1 MIKYRQKKDK
11 MGKRAR
17 IFKADLPNENK
28 AQALKTI
35 QEQLGLYMQLLEKKR
50 RCTMGTQ
57 DFRVLTSKVNS
68 LRFALQTSVKTLRE
82 IDFELGREV
91 ERGFELYSDNA
102 NSYYA
107 KRLTSSVNK
116 MIGQEEVKKINH
128 LIHTIHNDQDR
139 LNLQRY
145 VDAKPQQELNSLVMI
160 AVQKY
165 QERRSDFARAHLNTF
180 LGYFHKKLAVGPHT
194 RATHEE
200 IRATRADFNGYFNI
214 PSVTEIEQ
222 NQPYSKTFLQ
232 ASLQKNKTV
241 CNPFSYNLENN
252 KAWKTWQKTTMLG
265 ALEMPLRQALGNQ
278 GISSKYVGSFNC
290 ADFERILFNEYAK
303 EKYNPKYGNTLSLS
317 DINENL
323 ESRHKK
329 FFWKYN
335 AIPTP
340 EEQQQFVQGLLRHGV
355 EQAYI
360 DVLMKSILEE
370 GNPNP
375 KVDRTKFKGKIPYFS
390 THHKNPIYAIGALA
404 NRQANYVGIAE
415 FKDVQDT
422 SKDTPEHDIWHLGD
436 GVIRKSFGTMAN
448 GDQAYDMVLRDSE
461 QEGDLMEYLVDTR
474 FDTQNDGK
482 SWTVSLGY
490 KEEDNIR
497 AEITEFSPQKTKVK
511 NNAKRVSSQSNVA
524 IGWAR

>member
-1 MIKYRQKKDK
+1 

-17 IFKADLPNENK
+17 ISKADLPNENK
-28 AQALKTI
+28 AQILKNI
-35 QEQLGLYMQLLEKKR
+35 QEQFEIYEKLLEKRR
-50 RCTMGTQ
+50 RCQMGTQ
-57 DFRVLTSKVNS
+57 DFRILTSKVNS
-68 LRFALQTSVKTLRE
+68 LRFALQTSLKSLRE
-82 IDFELGREV
+82 IDFSVGREL
-91 ERGFELYSDNA
+91 ERGLELYSDNA

-107 KRLTSSVNK
+107 KRLKSSIYN

-128 LIHTIHNDQDR
+128 LIHTIHSDQDKI
-139 LNLQRY
+139 NLQRY
-145 VDAKPQQELNSLVMI
+145 VDAKSQQELNNLVTI
-160 AVQKY
+160 ALQKY
-165 QERRSDFARAHLNTF
+165 QAQRSDFARANLNNF
-180 LGYFHKKLAVGPHT
+180 LSYFHKKLDVMSY
-194 RATHEE
+194 THASQEE

-222 NQPYSKTFLQ
+222 NQPYSKAFLQ

-241 CNPFSYNLENN
+241 CGPFSYKLENN
-252 KAWKTWQKTTMLG
+252 KAWKIWQKTTMLG
-265 ALEMPLRQALGNQ
+265 FLEMPLRQALSNQ
-278 GISSKYVGSFNC
+278 GISSKYIDSFC
-290 ADFERILFNEYAK
+290 SADFERILFNEYAK
-303 EKYNPKYGNTLSLS
+303 EKYNPKYGNTLKLS
-317 DINENL
+317 DIDKIL

-335 AIPTP
+335 AISTK
-340 EEQQQFVQGLLRHGV
+340 EAQQQFVKGLLKKGV

-360 DVLMKSILEE
+360 DVLMKSILED

-375 KVDRTKFKGKIPYFS
+375 KIDRTKFKGKIPYFS
-390 THHKNPIYAIGALA
+390 THHKGPIYAFGALA
-404 NRQANYVGIAE
+404 NRQSNYVGIAE

-422 SKDTPEHDIWHLGD
+422 SKDTPEHDIWHFGD
-436 GVIRKSFGTMAN
+436 GVIRKSFGTLAN
-448 GDQAYDMVLRDSE
+448 GNQAYDMVMRGTE

-497 AEITEFSPQKTKVK
+497 VEVKEFSPQKNKIK
-511 NNAKRVSSQSNVA
+511 NNPKKLSVQSDVA

>member
-1 MIKYRQKKDK
+1 
-11 MGKRAR
+11 MGKRVR
-17 IFKADLPNENK
+17 ISKADLPNENK
-28 AQALKTI
+28 AQALKNI
-35 QEQLGLYMQLLEKKR
+35 QEQLELYIRLVEKKR
-50 RCTMGTQ
+50 RSQMGTH
-57 DFRVLTSKVNS
+57 DFKALTSKVNS
-68 LRFALQTSVKTLRE
+68 LRFALQTSFKTLRE

-107 KRLTSSVNK
+107 NRLASSVNK
-116 MIGQEEVKKINH
+116 MVGQEEVKKINH
-128 LIHTIHNDQDR
+128 LIHTIHNDQDKI
-139 LNLQRY
+139 NLQHY
-145 VDAKPQQELNSLVMI
+145 VDAKSQQELNNLVMI

-180 LGYFHKKLAVGPHT
+180 LGYFHKKLSVEPHT

-200 IRATRADFNGYFNI
+200 IKATRADFNGYFNI
-214 PSVTEIEQ
+214 PNVAEIEQ
-222 NQPYSKTFLQ
+222 NQPYSKAFLQ
-232 ASLQKNKTV
+232 TSLQKSKTIYD
-241 CNPFSYNLENN
+241 PFSYRLENN
-252 KAWKTWQKTTMLG
+252 KAWKIWKKTTMLG
-265 ALEMPLRQALGNQ
+265 FLEMPLRQALSNQ
-278 GISSKYVGSFNC
+278 GFNPKYSDSLCG

-303 EKYNPKYGNTLSLS
+303 EKYNPKYGNTLKLS
-317 DINENL
+317 DIDKNL

-335 AIPTP
+335 AIPTK
-340 EEQQQFVQGLLRHGV
+340 EAQQQFAKGLLRHGV

-360 DVLMKSILEE
+360 DILMKSILEE

-375 KVDRTKFKGKIPYFS
+375 KVDRSKFKGKIPYFS
-390 THHKNPIYAIGALA
+390 THHKGPIYAIGALA
-404 NRQANYVGIAE
+404 NRQSNYVGIAE

-436 GVIRKSFGTMAN
+436 GVVRKSFGTLAN
-448 GDQAYDMVLRDSE
+448 GDQAYDMVLRGTVQD
-461 QEGDLMEYLVDTR
+461 GDLMEYLVDTR

-497 AEITEFSPQKTKVK
+497 AEITEFSIQKTKVT
-511 NNAKRVSSQSNVA
+511 NNAKKLSAQYDVA